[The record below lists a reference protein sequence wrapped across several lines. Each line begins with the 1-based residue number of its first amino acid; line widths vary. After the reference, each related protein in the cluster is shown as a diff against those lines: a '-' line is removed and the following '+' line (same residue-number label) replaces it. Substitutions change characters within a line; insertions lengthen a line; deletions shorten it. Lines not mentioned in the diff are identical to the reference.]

1 MRQSIKKSIV
11 IVIFFMVFAQFFF
24 VFAYFQ
30 VLKDQLKTSWE
41 RDKTIILKILA
52 DRLSE
57 EINLTQS
64 KIRSLVAR
72 YRSLDI
78 DTREILWRITGDMEH
93 ITACGYYDTKG
104 RLIFQEARLP
114 TLESIPKSI
123 DRLNWEDEVL
133 NVYSNANGESYLNLK
148 VFDMNS
154 NIPLG
159 FIVCSLNIRDLLKEY
174 THAYG
179 IQKAT
184 IRLLDSQGVPVLV
197 LNQGSNKKQLSLK
210 TNIKNANMSI
220 ELREPEDYVYK
231 NAYDFLKLSLLLSFA
246 LCGGLFLIGFFTVRR
261 IFKPLEDLKLS
272 VINWAEK
279 KNIEVKGYGEVYI
292 LARAFQNLL
301 DSLEKEKRVYMN
313 LFNNL
318 GDALLLVENEKG
330 IIEMV
335 NSKFLDM
342 FGIRSEDVVGLNV
355 KEISPQLTLG
365 SFTFIPESLLEI
377 KGKSRY
383 ASIASIPID
392 MEEKSYTLFHIKD
405 ITDKKNLEFLINR
418 YSRLA
423 IVGEIA
429 CSLAHQLN
437 NPLASIMGYTEYI
450 KSVADEKELKDMADV
465 VLKNAERVKNT
476 VKRLLYIAK
485 NCDGSPEEIDPFN
498 FTKDLLDIINFKAR
512 KKGVVIELSA
522 NVNNKR
528 IFTYPWK
535 LEQILLNI
543 IDNAIDASPMQGKVY
558 INIEEMNSFLVWRIR
573 DEGPGIPSEE
583 VFSPFYTSK
592 ENGFGL
598 GLAIAKRFVEE
609 MGGKIEYENLHKGCE
624 VRVYIK
630 KGDGSYENT
639 NS

>member
-1 MRQSIKKSIV
+1 
-11 IVIFFMVFAQFFF
+11 
-24 VFAYFQ
+24 
-30 VLKDQLKTSWE
+30 
-41 RDKTIILKILA
+41 
-52 DRLSE
+52 
-57 EINLTQS
+57 
-64 KIRSLVAR
+64 
-72 YRSLDI
+72 
-78 DTREILWRITGDMEH
+78 
-93 ITACGYYDTKG
+93 
-104 RLIFQEARLP
+104 
-114 TLESIPKSI
+114 
-123 DRLNWEDEVL
+123 
-133 NVYSNANGESYLNLK
+133 
-148 VFDMNS
+148 
-154 NIPLG
+154 
-159 FIVCSLNIRDLLKEY
+159 
-174 THAYG
+174 
-179 IQKAT
+179 
-184 IRLLDSQGVPVLV
+184 
-197 LNQGSNKKQLSLK
+197 
-210 TNIKNANMSI
+210 
-220 ELREPEDYVYK
+220 
-231 NAYDFLKLSLLLSFA
+231 
-246 LCGGLFLIGFFTVRR
+246 
-261 IFKPLEDLKLS
+261 
-272 VINWAEK
+272 
-279 KNIEVKGYGEVYI
+279 
-292 LARAFQNLL
+292 
-301 DSLEKEKRVYMN
+301 
-313 LFNNL
+313 
-318 GDALLLVENEKG
+318 
-330 IIEMV
+330 MV

-392 MEEKSYTLFHIKD
+392 MEDKSYTLFHIKD

-423 IVGEIA
+423 IAGEIA
-429 CSLAHQLN
+429 CYLAHQLN

-450 KSVADEKELKDMADV
+450 KSVANKKELKNMADV

-609 MGGKIEYENLHKGCE
+609 MGGKIEYENLDKGCE

-630 KGDGSYENT
+630 KGDVSYENT

>member
-1 MRQSIKKSIV
+1 MRRSIKKSI
-11 IVIFFMVFAQFFF
+11 IMVIFLLVFAQFLF

-30 VLKDQLKTSWE
+30 LLKSQLKTSWE
-41 RDKTIILKILA
+41 RDKTIILKILS
-52 DRLSE
+52 DRLNE
-57 EINLTQS
+57 EISLTQS
-64 KIRSLVAR
+64 RIRSLVAR
-72 YRSLDI
+72 YRSLGI
-78 DTREILWRITGDMEH
+78 DLREILWRITGDTEH
-93 ITACGYYDTKG
+93 IVACAYYNTKG
-104 RLIFQEARLP
+104 EIIFQEARLP
-114 TLESIPKSI
+114 NVNSIPKSI

-133 NVYSNANGESYLNLK
+133 GVHLNAEGESYLNLK
-148 VFDMNS
+148 VFDMSDNV
-154 NIPLG
+154 PLG
-159 FIVCSLNIRDLLKEY
+159 FIVCSLNLKDILKKY
-174 THAYG
+174 VSAYG
-179 IQKAT
+179 IQNAN
-184 IRLLDSQGVPVLV
+184 ISLLDSKGFPFLV
-197 LNQGSNKKQLSLK
+197 MNQETGGKLLSIRADVK
-210 TNIKNANMSI
+210 GTGMSVEI
-220 ELREPEDYVYK
+220 SEAEDQVYK
-231 NAYDFLKLSLLLSFA
+231 NAYDFLKLSLSLSLI

-279 KNIEVKGYGEVYI
+279 KNIEVRGYGEVYI
-292 LARAFQNLL
+292 LAKAFQNLL
-301 DSLEKEKRVYMN
+301 ESLEKEKRVYMN

-342 FGIRSEDVVGLNV
+342 FGIRFEDIVGLSI
-355 KEISPQLTLG
+355 KEVSPQLTLG

-383 ASIASIPID
+383 ASIISIPID

-423 IVGEIA
+423 VVGEIA

-450 KSVADEKELKDMADV
+450 RNTVNEKEIKDMADV
-465 VLKNAERVKNT
+465 VLKNVERVKNT

-498 FTKDLLDIINFKAR
+498 FTKDLLDIISFKAR

-522 NVNNKR
+522 SVNNKR

-535 LEQILLNI
+535 LEQILINI
-543 IDNAIDASPMQGKVY
+543 IDNAIDASPMQGRVC
-558 INIEEMNSFLVWRIR
+558 INIEEVDSFFVWKVR

-592 ENGFGL
+592 EDGFGL
-598 GLAIAKRFVEE
+598 GLSIAKRFVEE
-609 MGGKIEYENLHKGCE
+609 MGGKIEYENLDKGCE

-630 KGDGSYENT
+630 KGEGSYENT
-639 NS
+639 DS